1 MINRV
6 LATTGFTG
14 ALNNDAIN
22 VMKKIKGASKQG
34 RLVKEKHSIPEHYQ
48 LQYIHTNLSTS
59 LLIPNTEMC

>member
-34 RLVKEKHSIPEHYQ
+34 RLVKEKHSIHKHYQ
-48 LQYIHTNLSTS
+48 LQY
-59 LLIPNTEMC
+59 MY